1 MRERSPLVVPFS
13 PERDTLGRFSDVC
26 GVADTYHFTLTPILS
41 LKGEGELTG
50 TPIFFLER
58 EGELTGT
65 PIFFL
70 EREGELTRERGN

>member
-26 GVADTYHFTLTPILS
+26 GVADTYHFTLTPTLSLKGEGELEGTPILS

-50 TPIFFLER
+50 TPVLSFDG
-58 EGELTGT
+58 EGELQGD
-65 PIFFL
+65 
-70 EREGELTRERGN
+70 